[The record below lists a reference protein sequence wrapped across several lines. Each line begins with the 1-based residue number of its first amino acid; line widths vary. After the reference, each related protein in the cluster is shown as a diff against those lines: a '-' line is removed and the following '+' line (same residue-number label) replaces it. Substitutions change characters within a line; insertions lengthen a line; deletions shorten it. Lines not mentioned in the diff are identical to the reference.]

1 MKRLIKQISYL
12 PGGINH
18 LGKVFPNSLN
28 CFYHLTDS
36 IHFRLF
42 TEILFPIR
50 TNSEIIPVGFFLNL
64 THLKIKQ

>member
-28 CFYHLTDS
+28 CFYHSTEL
-36 IHFRLF
+36 IHFSLY
-42 TEILFPIR
+42 TEILFPIK
-50 TNSEIIPVGFFLNL
+50 TNSEVISVGFF
-64 THLKIKQ
+64 